1 MSDDPGMSDRTR
13 AIRER
18 ERAENQQAILQA
30 RLTNRNVTFTAQDGC
45 EVTVTPAGHVFHNM
59 GDWY

>member
-1 MSDDPGMSDRTR
+1 MSDDR
-13 AIRER
+13 ALSPSTKVLRDRER
-18 ERAENQQAILQA
+18 TENQQAILQA
-30 RLTNRNVTFTAQDGC
+30 RLANRNVTFIAHDGC

>member
-1 MSDDPGMSDRTR
+1 MRDDPGMSPATK

-30 RLTNRNVTFTAQDGC
+30 RLTNRSVTFIASDGC
-45 EVTVTPAGHVFHNM
+45 EVTVTPTGHVFHNM
-59 GDWY
+59 ADWY

>member
-1 MSDDPGMSDRTR
+1 MRDDPALNPTTK

-18 ERAENQQAILQA
+18 ERVENQQAILQA